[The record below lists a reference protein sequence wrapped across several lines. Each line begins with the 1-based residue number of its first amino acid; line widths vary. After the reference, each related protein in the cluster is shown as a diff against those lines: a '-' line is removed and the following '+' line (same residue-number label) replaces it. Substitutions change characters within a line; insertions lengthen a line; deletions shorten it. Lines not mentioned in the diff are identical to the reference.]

1 MVRHTHQDYLLN
13 GTGGGRPLPLPISM
27 PESALDAVR
36 DVDTPKDLF
45 DFGVD
50 GYIRKIPLSS
60 LDRDMD
66 DEDVWECF
74 VSRVEGADSLLLL
87 DDRAASDNPIV
98 RDFDTFT
105 KQRYLAALEAR
116 GIHAT
121 IVKPGG

>member
-1 MVRHTHQDYLLN
+1 M
-13 GTGGGRPLPLPISM
+13 PISM

-36 DVDTPKDLF
+36 DVDTSKDLF

-66 DEDVWECF
+66 DEDAWECF
-74 VSRVEGADSLLLL
+74 VSRVKGVDRLLLL

-98 RDFDTFT
+98 LDFDTFT

-116 GIHAT
+116 GIHTT